1 MFKIRKLSGNEKL
14 LIFLAIIFIVL
25 IVFSKDRISRQLEQV
40 YKAYSGKEVNVD
52 KK

>member
-1 MFKIRKLSGNEKL
+1 MRKLSTNEKL
-14 LIFLAIIFIVL
+14 LIALAVIFIVL

-40 YKAYSGKEVNVD
+40 YKVYSGKEMNFD